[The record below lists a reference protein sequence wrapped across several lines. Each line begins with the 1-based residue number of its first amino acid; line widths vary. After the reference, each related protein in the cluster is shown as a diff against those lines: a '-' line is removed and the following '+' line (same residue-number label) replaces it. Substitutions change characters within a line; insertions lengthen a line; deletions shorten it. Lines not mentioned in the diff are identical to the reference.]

1 MNRAVF
7 DRICRW
13 LRLTTRG
20 GWSYVLLAP
29 WFVPLISYLL
39 IGEPYLQDWRT
50 FAGGTA
56 FVWLLTTIS
65 FIAHDWA
72 ADAIARKYPELRQTM
87 VRAGMTVL
95 AFIGL
100 SGAFI
105 TVYTWFFI
113 RFHLFGSLL
122 TSDTLLTVYAF
133 DLIAII
139 LLVGIYE
146 TSYSLSRWQQH
157 HVNKEKLKKETLQ
170 CKLEGLKSQV
180 NPHFLFN
187 SLNSLSSLI
196 ADEPKRAEQFVDQ
209 MARVYRYML
218 QTNRSSGDDLSTD
231 ESDELTTLDKELAFI
246 DSYYHLLKTRHGAG
260 LHLDVRVADRYRTYR
275 LPPLTL
281 QLLVENAVKHNVI
294 LASRP
299 LYIEILTTADGCL
312 VVSNNIQKRTTR
324 PDLARIES
332 TQVGLSNIR
341 AKYQLLA
348 QTEPIIKPGPE
359 SFTVSLP
366 LLQNALINA

>member
-1 MNRAVF
+1 MNRTTF

-20 GWSYVLLAP
+20 GWSYVLLIP
-29 WFVPLISYLL
+29 WFVPSISYLL
-39 IGEPYLQDWRT
+39 FGRPYLHNWHT
-50 FAGGTA
+50 FAGATA
-56 FVWLLTTIS
+56 FIWLLTTIA
-65 FIAHDWA
+65 FIPHDWA
-72 ADAIARKYPELRQTM
+72 ADAIVRKYPELGQTL

-95 AFIGL
+95 AFITISGFFL
-100 SGAFI
+100 SL
-105 TVYTWFFI
+105 YTWFFM
-113 RFHLFGSLL
+113 RFQPFESHL
-122 TSDTLLTVYAF
+122 TSKTVFAIYGL
-133 DLIAII
+133 DVIAVL
-139 LLVGIYE
+139 LLVGINE

-157 HVNKEKLKKETLQ
+157 QVNKEKLKKENLQ
-170 CKLEGLKSQV
+170 GMLQGLKSQV

-196 ADEPKRAEQFVDQ
+196 ADEPQRAEQFVDQ

-218 QTNRSSGDDLSTD
+218 QTNRPFGDESTTD
-231 ESDELTTLDKELAFI
+231 ECDELTTLDVELAFI

-260 LHLDVRVADRYRTYR
+260 LHLNVQVADHYRQCR

-299 LYIEILTTADGCL
+299 LSIEIMTTADGCL
-312 VVSNNIQKRTTR
+312 LVSNNLQKKTVRSE
-324 PDLARIES
+324 LARVES

-341 AKYQLLA
+341 SKYQLIA
-348 QTEPIIKPGPE
+348 QTEPIIKPGPD
-359 SFTVSLP
+359 SFTVILP
-366 LLQNALINA
+366 LLQKALVNA